1 MGKVPKGAI
10 KGPDNRFLKNPDG
23 SYVVRGQATV
33 DLKVNTPPAAPPDPL
48 AVLAALGITPE
59 ALRRALG
66 MSTPSNPGGTYIP
79 PGEDPSPSP
88 SVGVVGSNL
97 YEILPLAEAL
107 KEALFDL
114 GATDRLKNAV
124 RTSKLAEHLILKGFG
139 VGRALLSVAYDL
151 RDLADSKPKGGA
163 AQQGW
168 PLIGWV
174 HYVGGGPP
182 KAPDNWEWSIAPDAL
197 AKRPVEPAPA
207 VEAAGPVMRP
217 ALAESEAAYA
227 EDLLPG
233 SKTAAEILATME
245 KKTILGVAA

>member
-1 MGKVPKGAI
+1 MGKVPKGAV

-23 SYVVRGQATV
+23 SYVVRGQPAAAAPAPAPDASAIFAAALGLTQDQLTALV
-33 DLKVNTPPAAPPDPL
+33 TLVKGAPAAAPAAPAAPTPL
-48 AVLAALGITPE
+48 
-59 ALRRALG
+59 RA
-66 MSTPSNPGGTYIP
+66 T
-79 PGEDPSPSP
+79 
-88 SVGVVGSNL
+88 GSNL

-174 HYVGGGPP
+174 RYVGGGPSG
-182 KAPDNWEWSIAPDAL
+182 APDNWEWSIAPDAL

-217 ALAESEAAYA
+217 ALAENEAAYA